1 MGEASS
7 VKVSDIEKF
16 ASCNL
21 GNTFKV
27 WSLVY
32 TWRYSLDQDE
42 CIGFVVQQ
50 WLGKSSG
57 SRRVWSCPQE
67 MGQCEGEPSPSWA
80 VLIAKEHSGPSLCP
94 CLSKGSLILLG
105 WASGEWRNVGEH
117 NQTRPREGSKT
128 WICRTNKQTKDT
140 FYCYAIRTP
149 WFVYPQPSSHSL
161 LALPEFE
168 DVPCVPMN
176 NLQTYNTKGMK
187 TDNAIYF
194 ALMSSRQW

>member
-32 TWRYSLDQDE
+32 TWRYSSDQDE

-67 MGQCEGEPSPSWA
+67 MGQCEGGAQPFLGCA
-80 VLIAKEHSGPSLCP
+80 D
-94 CLSKGSLILLG
+94 SKGTFWAIPVSLPLQGHSHPPGMSIG
-105 WASGEWRNVGEH
+105 RACGGMWVGTTKPGPGRDPKPEFAE
-117 NQTRPREGSKT
+117 Q
-128 WICRTNKQTKDT
+128 TNKQ
-140 FYCYAIRTP
+140 
-149 WFVYPQPSSHSL
+149 
-161 LALPEFE
+161 
-168 DVPCVPMN
+168 
-176 NLQTYNTKGMK
+176 K
-187 TDNAIYF
+187 TLFIA
-194 ALMSSRQW
+194 MQ